1 MKKIIILML
10 VCICLISCNFDGG
23 NSNINNNSG
32 SGNGN
37 INNNPEKENI
47 DYTTAEKLEG
57 KTFSYFTQDVEAG
70 DKAVLFKKSIGFG
83 EIDKTSNTIAL
94 EIKDFK
100 GTGSNGI
107 YDIKTNSIDG
117 KVLDVTGLDKI
128 REFDKEFTF
137 DGLVYENCDENMK
150 WAKLLEGNT
159 YNYYGFGN
167 HEYLYI
173 FANIDSHNNK
183 LDVSSAWYSVYANT
197 TLNNDIYFYDINT
210 HQEVRKATETADPTY
225 DNIHSITETS
235 FKIGSN
241 TDGNGITTFT
251 KK

>member
-1 MKKIIILML
+1 ML

-23 NSNINNNSG
+23 NSNINNNS
-32 SGNGN
+32 
-37 INNNPEKENI
+37 PENENI

-107 YDIKTNSIDG
+107 YDIKTNSIDE
-117 KVLDVTGLDKI
+117 KVLDVTGLDNI
-128 REFDKEFTF
+128 REFDKEFTL
-137 DGLVYENCDENMK
+137 DGLVFENCDQKMK

-159 YNYYGFGN
+159 YSYTLGFLEPG
-167 HEYLYI
+167 YI
-173 FANIDSHNNK
+173 TFKTINNEK
-183 LDVSSAWYSVYANT
+183 IELDHHTVLTDMFFYEIENT
-197 TLNNDIYFYDINT
+197 R
-210 HQEVRKATETADPTY
+210 QVQKATPTADPTY
-225 DNIHSITETS
+225 TPITQITKSS
-235 FKIGSN
+235 FVYGN
-241 TDGNGITTFT
+241 NNDGNGACVFNIV
-251 KK
+251 KD

>member
-1 MKKIIILML
+1 ML

-37 INNNPEKENI
+37 INNNNPEKENI

-137 DGLVYENCDENMK
+137 DGLVYENCDQKMK
-150 WAKLLEGNT
+150 WAKLLENNKFEYTLLPFRTTT
-159 YNYYGFGN
+159 YNFQSIDTSNYSIPLPNPYMTDDDYY
-167 HEYLYI
+167 Y
-173 FANIDSHNNK
+173 NINN
-183 LDVSSAWYSVYANT
+183 V
-197 TLNNDIYFYDINT
+197 TLARSYDPNYQPIT
-210 HQEVRKATETADPTY
+210 K
-225 DNIHSITETS
+225 ITETS
-235 FKIGSN
+235 FVVGN
-241 TDGNGITTFT
+241 NNDGNGECRFT
-251 KK
+251 KVNK

>member
-1 MKKIIILML
+1 ML

-32 SGNGN
+32 SGSGN
-37 INNNPEKENI
+37 INNDPEKENI

-57 KTFSYFTQDVEAG
+57 KTFSYFTQDVKAG
-70 DKAVLFKKSIGFG
+70 DEAVLFKKSIGFG

-128 REFDKEFTF
+128 REFDKEFTL
-137 DGLVYENCDENMK
+137 DGLIYENCDQKMK
-150 WAKLLEGNT
+150 WAKLLEENT
-159 YNYYGFGN
+159 YLNLPVFTF
-167 HEYLYI
+167 EFSLI
-173 FANIDSHNNK
+173 SNNK
-183 LDVSSAWYSVYANT
+183 IDIITYRST
-197 TLNNDIYFYDINT
+197 TDPDFIYYYDIET
-210 HQEVRKATETADPTY
+210 SETIQRATPTAFPKIQKII
-225 DNIHSITETS
+225 NITENS
-235 FKIGSN
+235 FFLSDDSLE
-241 TDGNGITTFT
+241 DGNSSKYI

>member
-23 NSNINNNSG
+23 NSNINNNK
-32 SGNGN
+32 
-37 INNNPEKENI
+37 PEKDNI

-117 KVLDVTGLDKI
+117 KVLDISGLDKI
-128 REFDKEFTF
+128 REFDKEFTL
-137 DGLVYENCDENMK
+137 DDLVFENCDQKMK

-159 YNYYGFGN
+159 YEWTAFPYY
-167 HEYLYI
+167 YKYR
-173 FANIDSHNNK
+173 FAEINIEKNIIPN
-183 LDVSSAWYSVYANT
+183 LEVSADPIRY
-197 TLNNDIYFYDINT
+197 YDINET
-210 HQEVRKATETADPTY
+210 KHVSKATETALPNCMIFE
-225 DNIHSITETS
+225 NITNEGFTL
-235 FKIGSN
+235 GGDGG
-241 TDGNGITTFT
+241 DGNGSRYQKIN
-251 KK
+251 

>member
-1 MKKIIILML
+1 ML

-32 SGNGN
+32 SGSGN
-37 INNNPEKENI
+37 INNDPEKENI
-47 DYTTAEKLEG
+47 DYTIAEKLEG

-70 DKAVLFKKSIGFG
+70 DEAVLFKKSIGFG

-100 GTGSNGI
+100 GTESNGI

-159 YNYYGFGN
+159 YIHTYSLGTLIDTYGDIVNDTISIQYTISKTDNMPSFSIYHINERRQREEYYVEGGYKVTN
-167 HEYLYI
+167 LTQNDYI
-173 FANIDSHNNK
+173 
-183 LDVSSAWYSVYANT
+183 LLT
-197 TLNNDIYFYDINT
+197 
-210 HQEVRKATETADPTY
+210 
-225 DNIHSITETS
+225 
-235 FKIGSN
+235 GSN
-241 TDGNGITTFT
+241 DGNGSSQYYI
-251 KK
+251 KENN

>member
-1 MKKIIILML
+1 MF

-37 INNNPEKENI
+37 INNNNPEKENI
-47 DYTTAEKLEG
+47 DYTTAEKLTG
-57 KTFSYFTQDVEAG
+57 KTFYYFTQDVEAG

-159 YNYYGFGN
+159 YEWTALNIFKYSFSSIEENSIINATSPNTSDPILYY
-167 HEYLYI
+167 EI
-173 FANIDSHNNK
+173 MTQK
-183 LDVSSAWYSVYANT
+183 L
-197 TLNNDIYFYDINT
+197 I
-210 HQEVRKATETADPTY
+210 RKATENAIPNYETLRKF
-225 DNIHSITETS
+225 TENS
-235 FKIGSN
+235 FEIIEIN
-241 TDGNGITTFT
+241 QDGNGSTYQKIN
-251 KK
+251 

>member
-23 NSNINNNSG
+23 NSNINNNK
-32 SGNGN
+32 
-37 INNNPEKENI
+37 PEKDNI

-117 KVLDVTGLDKI
+117 KVLDISGLDKI
-128 REFDKEFTF
+128 REFDKEFTL
-137 DGLVYENCDENMK
+137 DGLVYENCDQKMK

-159 YNYYGFGN
+159 YVWTALHMYSRFKFDVINIEKNIISDLEPNVDPIRYYN
-167 HEYLYI
+167 INETKYI
-173 FANIDSHNNK
+173 
-183 LDVSSAWYSVYANT
+183 T
-197 TLNNDIYFYDINT
+197 
-210 HQEVRKATETADPTY
+210 KATETALPNCIILK
-225 DNIHSITETS
+225 NITNES
-235 FKIGSN
+235 FNLGDEDDGG
-241 TDGNGITTFT
+241 DGNGSKYRKIN
-251 KK
+251 